1 MPVVPS
7 SPPGGAADDVE
18 AAPERARRVAVP
30 PASAVVRRGR
40 SAKRPKADDDRAE
53 EVELWGGGSS
63 SERSTERSV
72 IGRAESE
79 AGRAAREEAVAAGV
93 GLGLFEPVRSIW
105 LPTNGFWSA
114 SSLLVAFAVTVLCR
128 AVEGDEGLW
137 PVARQAA
144 IAFCVGW
151 SAQLIVLVAGR
162 KLEERV
168 CALPADVCEDRRA
181 MPLLALSAPAG
192 FLAAFVTAVEC
203 AAALSSAGLLW
214 RGTIRRVTVL
224 QGDPLST
231 STGAVDAAHM
241 GGPLGS
247 TQALPESPKA
257 AAGPQLTAGF
267 PEAAEYAAQHGLTFI
282 GPGPETGIARG
293 VRMGVKLTLP
303 DEEPG
308 AGLSEVAPVQ
318 AKTVGYPEAAAYA
331 AREGLTFIG
340 PGPK

>member
-1 MPVVPS
+1 MGASTAREARGDDGGGHCTNQARAKSESLPVCLMCPRSLYLYRLNSMPVVPS

-53 EVELWGGGSS
+53 EIELWGGGSS

-181 MPLLALSAPAG
+181 MPLLASARPRG
-192 FLAAFVTAVEC
+192 
-203 AAALSSAGLLW
+203 SW
-214 RGTIRRVTVL
+214 R
-224 QGDPLST
+224 PL
-231 STGAVDAAHM
+231 
-241 GGPLGS
+241 
-247 TQALPESPKA
+247 
-257 AAGPQLTAGF
+257 
-267 PEAAEYAAQHGLTFI
+267 
-282 GPGPETGIARG
+282 
-293 VRMGVKLTLP
+293 
-303 DEEPG
+303 
-308 AGLSEVAPVQ
+308 
-318 AKTVGYPEAAAYA
+318 
-331 AREGLTFIG
+331 
-340 PGPK
+340 